1 MLIHYHEIGLKGK
14 NRGRFERR
22 LMININRALKDVPC
36 GKLERLSGRMMLALT
51 SESPIDVIRE
61 RLSTVFGI
69 ANFSEA
75 VVAKRNIEAIRETAW
90 ILAQKADFQS
100 FKIVTRRGDKTF
112 PLNSDQI
119 NRDVGKHIQTLSGA
133 RVLMDNPDLICFI
146 EIAPQRIFIY
156 AEKIPA
162 PGGLPV
168 GSNERAVSLLSS
180 GIDSPVAS
188 YKIMKRGVKLTY
200 VHFHS
205 QPYTNRNSQ
214 RNTEDL
220 VRLLT
225 RHQYVSDLYLV
236 PFVEIQRH
244 IMTQAPASYR
254 VILYRRAMLR
264 IAEAIAEKVDAQAL
278 VTGEN
283 VGQVASQTLS
293 NMRAIEEVTPLP
305 ILRPLAGDNK
315 EEIINEARRIGTYQ
329 ISIEPYEDC
338 CSVFVPKHP
347 ETRANLEKVR
357 EIESTLDLAP
367 LIAQTLE
374 QTERKTFKLSD
385 KIQNARNDS
394 LFRADKLNLG
404 MWLSI

>member
-1 MLIHYHEIGLKGK
+1 MTNNQFMLIHYHEIGLKGK

-22 LMININRALKDVPC
+22 LMTNITRALKDVPC

-75 VVAKRNIEAIRETAW
+75 VVAKRNIEAIRETTWA
-90 ILAQKADFQS
+90 LAQKADFES
-100 FKIVTRRGDKTF
+100 FKIVTKRGDKTF

-244 IMTQAPASYR
+244 IMTRAPASYR

-264 IAEAIAEKVDAQAL
+264 IAEAIAQKVDAHAL

-305 ILRPLAGDNK
+305 ILRPLSGDNK

-357 EIESTLDLAP
+357 EIESALDLAP
-367 LIAQTLE
+367 LIIQTLE
-374 QTERKTFKLSD
+374 QTKRKTFK
-385 KIQNARNDS
+385 
-394 LFRADKLNLG
+394 F
-404 MWLSI
+404 

>member
-1 MLIHYHEIGLKGK
+1 MHNDRFILIHYHEIGLKGK
-14 NRGRFERR
+14 NRGKFERR
-22 LMININRALKDVPC
+22 LMTNITRALKDVPC
-36 GKLERLSGRMMLALT
+36 GKVERLSGRMMLSLT
-51 SESPIDVIRE
+51 PESPIDVIRE
-61 RLSTVFGI
+61 RLLTVFGI

-90 ILAQKADFQS
+90 ALAQKADFRS

-133 RVLMDNPDLICFI
+133 RVLMDNPDLTCFI

-168 GSNERAVSLLSS
+168 GSNERAVSLISS

-244 IMTQAPASYR
+244 IMTRAPASYR

-293 NMRAIEEVTPLP
+293 NMHAIEEVTPATH
-305 ILRPLAGDNK
+305 LASP
-315 EEIINEARRIGTYQ
+315 RR
-329 ISIEPYEDC
+329 
-338 CSVFVPKHP
+338 
-347 ETRANLEKVR
+347 R
-357 EIESTLDLAP
+357 
-367 LIAQTLE
+367 
-374 QTERKTFKLSD
+374 
-385 KIQNARNDS
+385 
-394 LFRADKLNLG
+394 
-404 MWLSI
+404 

>member
-1 MLIHYHEIGLKGK
+1 MMTDHRFILIHYHEIGLKGK

-22 LMININRALKDVPC
+22 LMTNITRALKDVPC

-75 VVAKRNIEAIRETAW
+75 VLAKRNIEAIRETAW
-90 ILAQKADFQS
+90 RLAQKADFES

-168 GSNERAVSLLSS
+168 GSNESAVSLLSS

-244 IMTQAPASYR
+244 IMTRAPASYR
-254 VILYRRAMLR
+254 VILYRRAMLL
-264 IAEAIAEKVDAQAL
+264 IAEAIAEKVNAQAL

-357 EIESTLDLAP
+357 EIESALDLAP

-374 QTERKTFKLSD
+374 QTERKTFK
-385 KIQNARNDS
+385 
-394 LFRADKLNLG
+394 F
-404 MWLSI
+404 

>member
-14 NRGRFERR
+14 NRGKFERR
-22 LMININRALKDVPC
+22 LMTNITRALKDVPC

-75 VVAKRNIEAIRETAW
+75 VVAKRNIEAIRETTWA
-90 ILAQKADFQS
+90 LAQKADFES
-100 FKIVTRRGDKTF
+100 FKIVTKRGDKTF

-244 IMTQAPASYR
+244 IMTRAPASYR

-264 IAEAIAEKVDAQAL
+264 IAEAIAQKVDAHAL

-293 NMRAIEEVTPLP
+293 NIRAIEEVTPLP
-305 ILRPLAGDNK
+305 ILRPLSGDNK

-367 LIAQTLE
+367 LIIQTLE
-374 QTERKTFKLSD
+374 QTERKTFK
-385 KIQNARNDS
+385 
-394 LFRADKLNLG
+394 F
-404 MWLSI
+404 

>member
-1 MLIHYHEIGLKGK
+1 
-14 NRGRFERR
+14 
-22 LMININRALKDVPC
+22 
-36 GKLERLSGRMMLALT
+36 
-51 SESPIDVIRE
+51 
-61 RLSTVFGI
+61 
-69 ANFSEA
+69 
-75 VVAKRNIEAIRETAW
+75 
-90 ILAQKADFQS
+90 
-100 FKIVTRRGDKTF
+100 
-112 PLNSDQI
+112 
-119 NRDVGKHIQTLSGA
+119 
-133 RVLMDNPDLICFI
+133 MDNPDLTCFI

-156 AEKIPA
+156 AEKISA

-168 GSNERAVSLLSS
+168 GSNERAVSLISS

-244 IMTQAPASYR
+244 IMTRAPASYR

-264 IAEAIAEKVDAQAL
+264 IAEDIAQKVDALAL

-293 NMRAIEEVTPLP
+293 NMRVIEEVTPLP

-367 LIAQTLE
+367 LIEQTLE
-374 QTERKTFKLSD
+374 QTERKTFK
-385 KIQNARNDS
+385 
-394 LFRADKLNLG
+394 F
-404 MWLSI
+404 

>member
-1 MLIHYHEIGLKGK
+1 MPNNQFMLIHYHEIGLKGK
-14 NRGRFERR
+14 NRGKFERR
-22 LMININRALKDVPC
+22 LMTNITRALKDVPC

-61 RLSTVFGI
+61 RRSTVFGI

-75 VVAKRNIEAIRETAW
+75 VVAKRNIEAIRETTWA
-90 ILAQKADFQS
+90 LAQKADFES
-100 FKIVTRRGDKTF
+100 FKIVTKRGDKTF

-244 IMTQAPASYR
+244 IMTRAPASYR

-264 IAEAIAEKVDAQAL
+264 IAEAIAQKVDAHAL

-293 NMRAIEEVTPLP
+293 NIRAIEEVTPLP

-367 LIAQTLE
+367 LIIQTLE
-374 QTERKTFKLSD
+374 QTERKTFK
-385 KIQNARNDS
+385 
-394 LFRADKLNLG
+394 F
-404 MWLSI
+404 

>member
-1 MLIHYHEIGLKGK
+1 MTTNDRFILIHYHEIGLKGK
-14 NRGRFERR
+14 NRGKFERH
-22 LMININRALKDVPC
+22 LMTNITRALKDVPC

-51 SESPIDVIRE
+51 SESPIDIIRE
-61 RLSTVFGI
+61 RLLTVFGI

-90 ILAQKADFQS
+90 ALAQKIDFQS

-119 NRDVGKHIQTLSGA
+119 NRDVGKHIQTLSGT
-133 RVLMDNPDLICFI
+133 RVLMDNPDLTCFI

-156 AEKIPA
+156 TEKIPA

-168 GSNERAVSLLSS
+168 ESNESAVSLISS

-220 VRLLT
+220 VQLLT
-225 RHQYVSDLYLV
+225 RHQSVSDLYLV

-244 IMTQAPASYR
+244 IMTRAPASYR

-264 IAEAIAEKVDAQAL
+264 IAEAIAQKVDAQAL

-293 NMRAIEEVTPLP
+293 NMRVIEDVTPLP

-367 LIAQTLE
+367 LIEQTLE
-374 QTERKTFKLSD
+374 QTERKTFK
-385 KIQNARNDS
+385 
-394 LFRADKLNLG
+394 F
-404 MWLSI
+404 

>member
-1 MLIHYHEIGLKGK
+1 MTNDRFILIHYHEIGLKGK
-14 NRGRFERR
+14 NRGKFERR
-22 LMININRALKDVPC
+22 LMTNINRALKDVPC

-51 SESPIDVIRE
+51 SESPIDVICE

-75 VVAKRNIEAIRETAW
+75 VIAKRNIEAIRETAW
-90 ILAQKADFQS
+90 ALALKADFES

-133 RVLMDNPDLICFI
+133 RVLMDNPDLTCFI

-156 AEKIPA
+156 AKKIPA

-168 GSNERAVSLLSS
+168 GSNERAVSLISS

-220 VRLLT
+220 VRRLT

-244 IMTQAPASYR
+244 IMTRAPASYR

-293 NMRAIEEVTPLP
+293 NMRAIEEVTSLP

-367 LIAQTLE
+367 FIEQTLE
-374 QTERKTFKLSD
+374 QTERKTFK
-385 KIQNARNDS
+385 
-394 LFRADKLNLG
+394 F
-404 MWLSI
+404 

>member
-1 MLIHYHEIGLKGK
+1 MPNNQFMLIHYHEIGLKGK
-14 NRGRFERR
+14 NRGKFERR
-22 LMININRALKDVPC
+22 LMTNITRALKDVPC

-75 VVAKRNIEAIRETAW
+75 VVAKRNIEAIRETTWA
-90 ILAQKADFQS
+90 LAQKADFES
-100 FKIVTRRGDKTF
+100 FKIVTKRGDKTF

-244 IMTQAPASYR
+244 IMTRAPASYR

-264 IAEAIAEKVDAQAL
+264 IAEAIAQKVDAHAL

-305 ILRPLAGDNK
+305 ILRPLSGDNK

-357 EIESTLDLAP
+357 EIESALDLAP
-367 LIAQTLE
+367 LIIQTLE
-374 QTERKTFKLSD
+374 QTKRKTFK
-385 KIQNARNDS
+385 
-394 LFRADKLNLG
+394 F
-404 MWLSI
+404 

>member
-1 MLIHYHEIGLKGK
+1 MMTKDRSILIHYHEIGLKGK

-90 ILAQKADFQS
+90 TLAQKADFES

-112 PLNSDQI
+112 PFNSDQI

-156 AEKIPA
+156 TEKIPA

-168 GSNERAVSLLSS
+168 GSNESAVSLLSS

-244 IMTQAPASYR
+244 IMTQAHASYR

-293 NMRAIEEVTPLP
+293 NMRAIEEVTLLP

-374 QTERKTFKLSD
+374 QTERKTFK
-385 KIQNARNDS
+385 
-394 LFRADKLNLG
+394 F
-404 MWLSI
+404 

>member
-1 MLIHYHEIGLKGK
+1 MTTNARFILIHYHEIGLKGK
-14 NRGRFERR
+14 NRGKFERR
-22 LMININRALKDVPC
+22 LMTNINRALKDVPC

-61 RLSTVFGI
+61 RLSKVFGI

-75 VVAKRNIEAIRETAW
+75 VVAKRNIEAIRETTW
-90 ILAQKADFQS
+90 TLAQKADFQS

-133 RVLMDNPDLICFI
+133 RVLMDNPDLTCFI

-156 AEKIPA
+156 AKKIPA

-168 GSNERAVSLLSS
+168 GSNERAVSLISS

-244 IMTQAPASYR
+244 IMTRAPASYR

-264 IAEAIAEKVDAQAL
+264 IAEAVAQKVDALAL

-293 NMRAIEEVTPLP
+293 NMRVIEEVTPLP

-357 EIESTLDLAP
+357 EIESTLNLAP
-367 LIAQTLE
+367 LIEQTLE
-374 QTERKTFKLSD
+374 QTERKTFK
-385 KIQNARNDS
+385 
-394 LFRADKLNLG
+394 F
-404 MWLSI
+404 

>member
-1 MLIHYHEIGLKGK
+1 MMTNDRFILIHYHEIGLKGK

-22 LMININRALKDVPC
+22 LMTNINRALKDVPC

-90 ILAQKADFQS
+90 ALAQKTDFES

-156 AEKIPA
+156 AKKIPA

-168 GSNERAVSLLSS
+168 GSNESAVSLISS

-254 VILYRRAMLR
+254 VILYRRAMLL
-264 IAEAIAEKVDAQAL
+264 IAEAIARKVNAQAL

-357 EIESTLDLAP
+357 EIESALDLAP
-367 LIAQTLE
+367 LIEQTLE
-374 QTERKTFKLSD
+374 QTERKTFK
-385 KIQNARNDS
+385 
-394 LFRADKLNLG
+394 F
-404 MWLSI
+404 

>member
-22 LMININRALKDVPC
+22 LMTNITRALKDVPC

-75 VVAKRNIEAIRETAW
+75 VVAKRNIEAIRETTWA
-90 ILAQKADFQS
+90 LAQKADFES
-100 FKIVTRRGDKTF
+100 FKIVTKRGDKTF

-244 IMTQAPASYR
+244 IMTRAPASYR

-264 IAEAIAEKVDAQAL
+264 IAEAIAQKVDAHAL

-305 ILRPLAGDNK
+305 ILRPLSGDNK

-357 EIESTLDLAP
+357 EIESALDLAP
-367 LIAQTLE
+367 LIIQTLE
-374 QTERKTFKLSD
+374 QTKRKTFK
-385 KIQNARNDS
+385 
-394 LFRADKLNLG
+394 F
-404 MWLSI
+404 

>member
-1 MLIHYHEIGLKGK
+1 MMTDHRFILIHYHEIGLKGK

-22 LMININRALKDVPC
+22 LMTNITRALKDVPC

-75 VVAKRNIEAIRETAW
+75 MVAKRSIESIRETAW
-90 ILAQKADFQS
+90 TLAQKIDFES

-168 GSNERAVSLLSS
+168 GSNESAVSLLSS

-254 VILYRRAMLR
+254 VILYRRAMLL
-264 IAEAIAEKVDAQAL
+264 IAEAIAEKVNAQAL

-357 EIESTLDLAP
+357 EIESALDLAP

-374 QTERKTFKLSD
+374 QTERKTFK
-385 KIQNARNDS
+385 
-394 LFRADKLNLG
+394 F
-404 MWLSI
+404 

>member
-1 MLIHYHEIGLKGK
+1 MTTNDRFILIHYHEIGLKGK
-14 NRGRFERR
+14 NRGKFERH
-22 LMININRALKDVPC
+22 LMTNINRALKGVPC
-36 GKLERLSGRMMLALT
+36 GKVERLSGRMMLSLT

-61 RLSTVFGI
+61 RLLTVFGI

-75 VVAKRNIEAIRETAW
+75 VIAKRNIEAIRETTW
-90 ILAQKADFQS
+90 TLAQKTDFES

-133 RVLMDNPDLICFI
+133 RVLMDNPDLTCFI

-168 GSNERAVSLLSS
+168 GSNESAVSLISS

-220 VRLLT
+220 VQLLT

-244 IMTQAPASYR
+244 IMTRSPASYR

-264 IAEAIAEKVDAQAL
+264 IAEAIAQKVDALAL

-293 NMRAIEEVTPLP
+293 NMRAIEDVTPLP

-367 LIAQTLE
+367 FIVQTLE
-374 QTERKTFKLSD
+374 QTECKTFK
-385 KIQNARNDS
+385 
-394 LFRADKLNLG
+394 F
-404 MWLSI
+404 

>member
-1 MLIHYHEIGLKGK
+1 MTTNDRFILIHYHEIGLKGK
-14 NRGRFERR
+14 NRGKFERH
-22 LMININRALKDVPC
+22 LMTNINRALKGVPC
-36 GKLERLSGRMMLALT
+36 GKVERLSGRMMLSLT

-61 RLSTVFGI
+61 RLLTVFGI

-75 VVAKRNIEAIRETAW
+75 VIAKRNIEAIRETTW
-90 ILAQKADFQS
+90 TLAQKTDFES

-133 RVLMDNPDLICFI
+133 RVLMDNPDLTCFI

-168 GSNERAVSLLSS
+168 GSNESAVSLISS

-244 IMTQAPASYR
+244 IMTRAPASYR

-264 IAEAIAEKVDAQAL
+264 IAETIAEKVNAQAL

-315 EEIINEARRIGTYQ
+315 EEIINEARRIDTYQ

-347 ETRANLEKVR
+347 ETRANLEKVL

-367 LIAQTLE
+367 LIEQTLT
-374 QTERKTFKLSD
+374 QTERKTFK
-385 KIQNARNDS
+385 
-394 LFRADKLNLG
+394 F
-404 MWLSI
+404 

>member
-1 MLIHYHEIGLKGK
+1 MHNDRFILIHYHEIGLKGK

-22 LMININRALKDVPC
+22 LMTNITRALKDVPC
-36 GKLERLSGRMMLALT
+36 GKVERLSGRMMLSLT
-51 SESPIDVIRE
+51 PESPIDVIRE
-61 RLSTVFGI
+61 RLLTVFGI

-90 ILAQKADFQS
+90 ALAQKADFES

-133 RVLMDNPDLICFI
+133 RVLMDNPDLTCFI

-168 GSNERAVSLLSS
+168 GSNERAVSLISS

-244 IMTQAPASYR
+244 IMTRAPASYR

-347 ETRANLEKVR
+347 ETRANLERVR
-357 EIESTLDLAP
+357 EIESTLDFAP

-374 QTERKTFKLSD
+374 QTECKTFK
-385 KIQNARNDS
+385 
-394 LFRADKLNLG
+394 F
-404 MWLSI
+404 

>member
-1 MLIHYHEIGLKGK
+1 MMTDHRFILIHYHEIGLKGK

-22 LMININRALKDVPC
+22 LMTNITRALKDVPC

-75 VVAKRNIEAIRETAW
+75 VLAKRNIEAIRETAW
-90 ILAQKADFQS
+90 RLAQKADFES

-168 GSNERAVSLLSS
+168 GSNESAVSLLSS

-254 VILYRRAMLR
+254 VILYRRAMLL
-264 IAEAIAEKVDAQAL
+264 IAEAIAEKVNAQAL

-357 EIESTLDLAP
+357 EIESALDLVP
-367 LIAQTLE
+367 LIVQTLE
-374 QTERKTFKLSD
+374 QTERKTFK
-385 KIQNARNDS
+385 
-394 LFRADKLNLG
+394 F
-404 MWLSI
+404 

>member
-1 MLIHYHEIGLKGK
+1 MPNNQFMLIHYHEIGLKGK
-14 NRGRFERR
+14 NRGKFERR
-22 LMININRALKDVPC
+22 LMTNITRALKDVPC

-75 VVAKRNIEAIRETAW
+75 VVAKRNIEAIRETTWA
-90 ILAQKADFQS
+90 LAQKADFES
-100 FKIVTRRGDKTF
+100 FKIVTKRGDKTF

-244 IMTQAPASYR
+244 IMTRAPASYR

-264 IAEAIAEKVDAQAL
+264 IAEAIAQKVDAHAL

-293 NMRAIEEVTPLP
+293 NIRAIEEVTLLP

-367 LIAQTLE
+367 LIIQTLE
-374 QTERKTFKLSD
+374 QTERKTFK
-385 KIQNARNDS
+385 
-394 LFRADKLNLG
+394 F
-404 MWLSI
+404 

>member
-1 MLIHYHEIGLKGK
+1 MPNNQFMLIHYHEIGLKGK
-14 NRGRFERR
+14 NRGKFERR
-22 LMININRALKDVPC
+22 LMTNITRALKDVPC

-75 VVAKRNIEAIRETAW
+75 VVAKRNIEAIRETTWA
-90 ILAQKADFQS
+90 LAQKADFES
-100 FKIVTRRGDKTF
+100 FKIVTKRGDKTF

-244 IMTQAPASYR
+244 IMTRAPASYR

-264 IAEAIAEKVDAQAL
+264 IAEAIAQKVDAHAL

-293 NMRAIEEVTPLP
+293 NIRAIEEVTPLP

-367 LIAQTLE
+367 LIIQTLE
-374 QTERKTFKLSD
+374 QTERKTFK
-385 KIQNARNDS
+385 
-394 LFRADKLNLG
+394 F
-404 MWLSI
+404 

>member
-1 MLIHYHEIGLKGK
+1 MTNDRFILIHYHEIGLKGK
-14 NRGRFERR
+14 NRGRFERC
-22 LMININRALKDVPC
+22 LMTNITRALKDVPY

-51 SESPIDVIRE
+51 SESPTDVIRE

-75 VVAKRNIEAIRETAW
+75 VIAKRNIEAIRETAW
-90 ILAQKADFQS
+90 TLAQKIDFQS

-133 RVLMDNPDLICFI
+133 RVLMDNPDLTCFI

-168 GSNERAVSLLSS
+168 GSNESAVSLISS

-225 RHQYVSDLYLV
+225 RHQYISDLYLV

-244 IMTQAPASYR
+244 IMTRAPASYR

-264 IAEAIAEKVDAQAL
+264 IAETIAQKVNAQAL

-293 NMRAIEEVTPLP
+293 NMRVIEEVIPLP

-367 LIAQTLE
+367 LIEQTLE
-374 QTERKTFKLSD
+374 QTERKTFK
-385 KIQNARNDS
+385 
-394 LFRADKLNLG
+394 F
-404 MWLSI
+404 

>member
-374 QTERKTFKLSD
+374 QTERKTFK
-385 KIQNARNDS
+385 
-394 LFRADKLNLG
+394 F
-404 MWLSI
+404 